1 MAPAF
6 RITREPTPM
15 IVDWITPA
23 LVVAVGLGLWRYFH
37 TELRSLRQEI
47 RTELR
52 HLHDRLDRHLEGH
65 P

>member
-1 MAPAF
+1 
-6 RITREPTPM
+6 M
-15 IVDWITPA
+15 IADWITPA